1 MDSRMSPYLRKSRCA
16 LRMPAHTSAKT
27 LRGYEHPS
35 GKAAIMAS
43 KYSLRLSEDSSRK
56 ISSFV
61 AAYLYIWV
69 REQPRASARAE
80 RVILW

>member
-1 MDSRMSPYLRKSRCA
+1 M
-16 LRMPAHTSAKT
+16 T
-27 LRGYEHPS
+27 
-35 GKAAIMAS
+35 S

-69 REQPRASARAE
+69 REQPRGR
-80 RVILW
+80 RVEEDALLSLDIYHDVQDMYHYVM